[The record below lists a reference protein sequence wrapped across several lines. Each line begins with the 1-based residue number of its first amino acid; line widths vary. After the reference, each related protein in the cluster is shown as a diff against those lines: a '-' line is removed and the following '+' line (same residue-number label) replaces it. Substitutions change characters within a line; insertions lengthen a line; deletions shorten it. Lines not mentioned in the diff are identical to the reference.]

1 MIPALTRLRM
11 RSELEE
17 QLAAVAHRRRG
28 GGTSPSELD
37 ERLRKA
43 EDEQQAYMSAI
54 EQRLSSETEA
64 AIERCV
70 ERRPPS
76 CHAVPKSES
85 VRLDLRRSLGGV
97 TARMHELESKCADD
111 LAASLTVVEQLLQN
125 PPSAGRGASY
135 R

>member
-28 GGTSPSELD
+28 GGTSPSELNK
-37 ERLRKA
+37 RLRKV

-64 AIERCV
+64 AIERCA

-76 CHAVPKSES
+76 CHCRA
-85 VRLDLRRSLGGV
+85 
-97 TARMHELESKCADD
+97 
-111 LAASLTVVEQLLQN
+111 
-125 PPSAGRGASY
+125 
-135 R
+135 

>member
-1 MIPALTRLRM
+1 MIPALTSLRM

-64 AIERCV
+64 AIERCA
-70 ERRPPS
+70 ECARR
-76 CHAVPKSES
+76 HAIAVPKS
-85 VRLDLRRSLGGV
+85 VWLDLCRSLGGV
-97 TARMHELESKCADD
+97 TARMHEPESKCADD